1 MRGKGSYWRERERE
15 RERVCLFCD
24 AWSKRIFFG
33 CEKKRRE
40 KRTREEIKGTWS
52 NVAMYE
58 VKHFCCVFTNIK
70 TCTSS
75 LYL

>member
-40 KRTREEIKGTWS
+40 KRTREEDKGD
-52 NVAMYE
+52 V
-58 VKHFCCVFTNIK
+58 VKCCYV
-70 TCTSS
+70 
-75 LYL
+75 

>member
-1 MRGKGSYWRERERE
+1 MHEEKKE
-15 RERVCLFCD
+15 
-24 AWSKRIFFG
+24 IFG
-33 CEKKRRE
+33 CEKKKRRE
-40 KRTREEIKGTWS
+40 ILREEDKGD
-52 NVAMYE
+52 VVKCCYVFE

>member
-1 MRGKGSYWRERERE
+1 MERERE
-15 RERVCLFCD
+15 RCV
-24 AWSKRIFFG
+24 FFVMH
-33 CEKKRRE
+33 EAKEFFLVVKKKGKE
-40 KRTREEIKGTWS
+40 KRTRKEDKGD
-52 NVAMYE
+52 VVKCCYVFE